1 MSFVSPI
8 FRIESRL
15 KQAFMF
21 KALNKEE
28 IDIVI
33 GAMAEISFKSGSVI
47 IKQGEAGAVLYVVE
61 EGQLTCHK
69 LFDGDSELKFLKMF

>member
-21 KALNKEE
+21 EALYKEE

-47 IKQGEAGAVLYVVE
+47 IKHGEA
-61 EGQLTCHK
+61 
-69 LFDGDSELKFLKMF
+69 